1 MRVQLLV
8 LAKAPQPGRVKTRL
22 CPPCTPEQAADV
34 ARAALLD
41 TLDTVDSVPATVV
54 NRRSL
59 VLDGAA
65 STVDHRDWTLAG
77 WSVFPQLGDSLGD
90 RIAHAFTDTALDGVP
105 SVLIGM
111 DTPQVDGA
119 LLTLCVAGLSA
130 ADAVL
135 GHATDGG
142 WWLLG
147 LREPNHASLLRSV
160 PTSRSDTGARTQD
173 ALARAGLR
181 VAVAPTLSDVDT
193 PDDARRVAE
202 LCAPDARF
210 ARAVNHNLPASATRR
225 ATVSIQATP

>member
-1 MRVQLLV
+1 
-8 LAKAPQPGRVKTRL
+8 
-22 CPPCTPEQAADV
+22 V

-41 TLDTVDSVPATVV
+41 TLDGVDAVPGTVV
-54 NRRSL
+54 SRRIL

-65 STVDHRDWTLAG
+65 SAVDDRDWTLAG
-77 WSVFPQLGDSLGD
+77 WSVYPQLGDSLGD
-90 RIAHAFTDTALDGVP
+90 RVAHAFTDTALGEVP

-119 LLTLCVAGLSA
+119 LLARCMAGLRA

-147 LREPNHASLLRSV
+147 LRDPNHAALLRSV

-173 ALARAGLR
+173 ALAQAGLR
-181 VAVAPTLSDVDT
+181 VATAPTLSDVDT
-193 PDDARRVAE
+193 PDDARHVAQ
-202 LCAPDARF
+202 LCRPDARF
-210 ARAVNHNLPASATRR
+210 VRAVNQNLPATTRPRPGQRIEATL
-225 ATVSIQATP
+225 